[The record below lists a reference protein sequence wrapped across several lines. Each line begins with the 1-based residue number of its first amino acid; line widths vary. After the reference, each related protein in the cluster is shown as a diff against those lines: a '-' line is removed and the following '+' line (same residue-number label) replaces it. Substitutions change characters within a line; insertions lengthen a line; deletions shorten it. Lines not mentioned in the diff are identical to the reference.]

1 MGMEEDYS
9 QEYSDRDQ
17 DRSVMVEF
25 DDIVL
30 DREDKNAI
38 LFRLG
43 DREVWIPR
51 SQILEVDY
59 CLAEYGLIKVYIP
72 EWLAIKEGLI

>member
-59 CLAEYGLIKVYIP
+59 CLAEQGVIKVYIP